1 MSKNSP
7 ANPQPSTLPGDSL
20 VPVKEQAQTLDP
32 HLPPGIFSTDQ
43 LDLFQTF
50 LCNVGEKDKLSN
62 AIDLWDSVPRYS
74 ISQLEMNKRRTSD
87 GFLGLLEIKFKYR
100 GLAFRAV
107 IQPARIRESDG
118 QVLDYYPSANEELV
132 EDILRKIAAER
143 LQGFHD
149 TANSKVGVY
158 FSLYQI
164 QSELKKRGHSRSIG
178 EIKRSLEIM
187 AKSSI
192 EIKSLDGKGNEGT
205 RVSNYLP
212 DMVSVSREDLQAD
225 PYSQWMVEFHPLVT
239 KSIIEATYRQFDL
252 DKLLS
257 MSTQLGRWV
266 HRQLVIKYTFASL
279 MTPFEIR
286 YSTIKRDSFM
296 INYGRERAGIAA
308 LDQVMSE
315 LKEKNIIMDF
325 QRHVTSGARRK
336 ILDVVYS
343 LTPSLEFI
351 KEAKSANKRKTLA
364 QEKLASGDNKSGD
377 EPELG
382 EPSQA

>member
-1 MSKNSP
+1 MSKNNP
-7 ANPQPSTLPGDSL
+7 ADSLPPPDPVNSL
-20 VPVKEQAQTLDP
+20 VPFKENGQTPDLN
-32 HLPPGIFSTDQ
+32 LPPEIFSTEQ

-74 ISQLEMNKRRTSD
+74 ISQLEMNKRRTTD
-87 GFLGLLEIKFKYR
+87 GFLGLLEIRFKYR
-100 GLAFRAV
+100 GLNFRAV

-149 TANSKVGVY
+149 TANAKVGVY

-164 QSELKKRGHSRSIG
+164 QTELKKRGHTRSIA

-212 DMVSVSREDLQAD
+212 DMVSVSRADLMAD

-252 DKLLS
+252 DKLMS

-325 QRHVTSGARRK
+325 QRQVVSGARRK
-336 ILDVVYS
+336 ILDVIYT

-351 KEAKSANKRKTLA
+351 KEAKAANKRKAMA
-364 QEKLASGDNKSGD
+364 QEKLAIADNKISR
-377 EPELG
+377 EPAG
-382 EPSQA
+382 GKP

>member
-1 MSKNSP
+1 MPKHSP
-7 ANPQPSTLPGDSL
+7 IHTPAAAPNNGLA
-20 VPVKEQAQTLDP
+20 PVKENAQTPDA
-32 HLPPGIFSTDQ
+32 HLPPGLFNSRQI
-43 LDLFQTF
+43 DLFQTF
-50 LCNVGEKDKLSN
+50 LCNTGEKDKLSN

-74 ISQLEMNKRRTSD
+74 ISQLEMNKRRTAD

-100 GLAFRAV
+100 GLDFRAV
-107 IQPARIRESDG
+107 IQPARIREGDG

-149 TANSKVGVY
+149 TENAKVGVY

-164 QSELKKRGHSRSIG
+164 QTELKKRGHARSIA

-212 DMVSVSREDLQAD
+212 DMVSVSREDMKAD

-252 DKLLS
+252 DKLMS

-308 LDQVMSE
+308 LDHVMNE
-315 LKEKNIIMDF
+315 LKQKNIIMDF
-325 QRHVTSGARRK
+325 QRHVVSGARRK
-336 ILDVVYS
+336 TLDVVYT
-343 LTPSLEFI
+343 LTPSMEFI
-351 KEAKSANKRKTLA
+351 KEAKAANKRKALA
-364 QEKLASGDNKSGD
+364 QE
-377 EPELG
+377 ELL
-382 EPSQA
+382 SAD

>member
-1 MSKNSP
+1 MQKPHTADKAPN
-7 ANPQPSTLPGDSL
+7 GDSL
-20 VPVKEQAQTLDP
+20 APVADDAQLTDP
-32 HLPPGIFSTDQ
+32 NLPAGIFSTDQ

-50 LCNVGEKDKLSN
+50 LCNAGEKDKLSN

-74 ISQLEMNKRRTSD
+74 ISQLEMNKRRTAD

-100 GLAFRAV
+100 GLDFRAV
-107 IQPARIRESDG
+107 IQPARIRDADG
-118 QVLDYYPSANEELV
+118 QALDYYPSANEELV

-143 LQGFHD
+143 LSGFHD
-149 TANSKVGVY
+149 TENAKVGVY

-164 QSELKKRGHSRSIG
+164 QTELKRRGHTRSIS

-212 DMVSVSREDLQAD
+212 DMVSVSREDLKAD

-252 DKLLS
+252 DKLMS
-257 MSTQLGRWV
+257 MSSQLGRWV

-308 LDQVMSE
+308 LDQVMHE
-315 LKEKNIIMDF
+315 LKDNNIIMDF
-325 QRHVTSGARRK
+325 QRHVISGTRRK
-336 ILDVVYS
+336 ILDVVYT
-343 LTPSLEFI
+343 LTPSMEFI
-351 KEAKSANKRKTLA
+351 KEAKAANKRKALA
-364 QEKLASGDNKSGD
+364 QEKLLAGDR
-377 EPELG
+377 
-382 EPSQA
+382 Q

>member
-1 MSKNSP
+1 MSNK
-7 ANPQPSTLPGDSL
+7 ADNPPTTNSL
-20 VPVKEQAQTLDP
+20 VPVRDQAQMPDP
-32 HLPPGIFSTDQ
+32 ALPPGIFSTTQ

-50 LCNVGEKDKLSN
+50 LCNAGEKDKLSN

-74 ISQLEMNKRRTSD
+74 ISQLEMNKRRTAD

-100 GLAFRAV
+100 GLDFRAV

-118 QVLDYYPSANEELV
+118 QTIDYYPSANEELV

-143 LQGFHD
+143 LSGFHD
-149 TANSKVGVY
+149 TENAKIGVY

-164 QSELKKRGHSRSIG
+164 QTELKKRGHTRSIA

-192 EIKSLDGKGNEGT
+192 EIKSLDGKGKEGT

-212 DMVSVSREDLQAD
+212 DMVSVSREDLKAD
-225 PYSQWMVEFHPLVT
+225 PYSQWMVVFHPLVT

-252 DKLLS
+252 DKLMS

-279 MTPFEIR
+279 MTTFEVR

-308 LDQVMSE
+308 LDQVMNE
-315 LKEKNIIMDF
+315 LKEQKIIMDF
-325 QRHVTSGARRK
+325 QRQVISGARRK
-336 ILDVVYS
+336 ILDVVYT
-343 LTPSLEFI
+343 LTPSMEFI
-351 KEAKSANKRKTLA
+351 KEAKAANKRKTDA
-364 QEKLASGDNKSGD
+364 QLKLR
-377 EPELG
+377 
-382 EPSQA
+382 PSADGTATLEE

>member
-1 MSKNSP
+1 MQKPTRADKTPP
-7 ANPQPSTLPGDSL
+7 ANSL
-20 VPVKEQAQTLDP
+20 VPAKDYALTPDAN
-32 HLPPGIFSTDQ
+32 LPPGIFTTAQ

-50 LCNVGEKDKLSN
+50 LCNAGEKDKLSN

-74 ISQLEMNKRRTSD
+74 ISQLEMNKRRTAD

-100 GLAFRAV
+100 GLDFRAV

-118 QVLDYYPSANEELV
+118 QTIDYYPSANEELV

-143 LQGFHD
+143 LSGFHD
-149 TANSKVGVY
+149 TENAKIGVY

-164 QSELKKRGHSRSIG
+164 QTELKKRGHTRSIS

-212 DMVSVSREDLQAD
+212 DMVAVSREDLKAD
-225 PYSQWMVEFHPLVT
+225 PYSQWMVAFHPLVT
-239 KSIIEATYRQFDL
+239 KSIIETTYRQFDL
-252 DKLLS
+252 DKLMS

-266 HRQLVIKYTFASL
+266 HRQLVIKYTFAGL

-315 LKEKNIIMDF
+315 LKEQKIIMDF
-325 QRHVTSGARRK
+325 QRQVINGARRK
-336 ILDVVYS
+336 ILDVVYT
-343 LTPSLEFI
+343 LTPSMEFI
-351 KEAKSANKRKTLA
+351 KEAKAANKRKAMA
-364 QEKLASGDNKSGD
+364 QEKLSADTAKAKLD
-377 EPELG
+377 RP
-382 EPSQA
+382 